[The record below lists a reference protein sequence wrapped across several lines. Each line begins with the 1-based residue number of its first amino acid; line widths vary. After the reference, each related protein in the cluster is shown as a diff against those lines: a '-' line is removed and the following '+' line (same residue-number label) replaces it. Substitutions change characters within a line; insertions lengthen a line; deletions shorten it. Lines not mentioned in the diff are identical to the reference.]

1 MHKPFP
7 CNACGLC
14 CLRVNSSVET
24 AFLDRGDGV
33 CRHLDEQ
40 QHLCTIYDKRPL
52 VCRVEDYYLENLS
65 SVVSWES
72 FVELN
77 VQICNELQRL
87 AKYESE

>member
-1 MHKPFP
+1 MLKPFP

-14 CLRVNSSVET
+14 CLRVNKSVET

-33 CRHLDEQ
+33 CRHLNEQ

-52 VCRVEDYYLENLS
+52 VCRVTDYYQENLS
-65 SVVSWES
+65 SEISWET

-87 AKYESE
+87 AKVEGE